1 MIFDLFKRK
10 KKSSVNETALSE
22 KDIKWNKMWDLW
34 ANGEIESPYAE
45 LMEYH
50 GEISN
55 GGHSQYFSLITD
67 NGDVVSA
74 ISALSEILPQ
84 ALTENIREAYQAH
97 LILEQDDSDENA
109 ESTMRKCD
117 GVFFE
122 NEHLITEILE
132 TFSLNF

>member
-1 MIFDLFKRK
+1 MLFDFLKRK
-10 KKSSVNETALSE
+10 KKSSVTESPLSE
-22 KDIKWNKMWDLW
+22 KEIKWNKMWDLS

-45 LMEYH
+45 MMEYH
-50 GEISN
+50 SEINN

-67 NGDVVSA
+67 NGDVESA

-117 GVFFE
+117 GIFFE

-132 TFSLNF
+132 AFSLNF

>member
-1 MIFDLFKRK
+1 MLFNFLKIK
-10 KKSSVNETALSE
+10 KKSSVNETVLSE
-22 KDIKWNKMWDLW
+22 KDIKWNKMWELW

-50 GEISN
+50 GEINN
-55 GGHSQYFSLITD
+55 GGHSQYFSLLTD
-67 NGDVVSA
+67 NGEVESA

-84 ALTENIREAYQAH
+84 FLSENVRKAYQAH

-117 GVFFE
+117 GIFFE

-132 TFSLNF
+132 AFSLNY

>member
-10 KKSSVNETALSE
+10 KKSSVNETPLSDNE
-22 KDIKWNKMWDLW
+22 IRWNKMWELW
-34 ANGEIESPYAE
+34 ANGEIDSPYSE

-50 GEISN
+50 SEISN

-67 NGDVVSA
+67 NGDVEVA
-74 ISALSEILPQ
+74 ISALTEILPQ
-84 ALTENIREAYQAH
+84 FLSENVRKAYQAH
-97 LILEQDDSDENA
+97 LILEQNDSDENA

-117 GVFFE
+117 RVFFE

-132 TFSLNF
+132 TFSSNF

>member
-1 MIFDLFKRK
+1 MLFNFLKRK
-10 KKSSVNETALSE
+10 KKSSVTETALSE
-22 KDIKWNKMWDLW
+22 KDIKWNKMWELW

-50 GEISN
+50 SEINN

-67 NGDVVSA
+67 NGDAEAA

-84 ALTENIREAYQAH
+84 FLSENIRKAYQAH

-122 NEHLITEILE
+122 NEHLITKILE
-132 TFSLNF
+132 AFSLNF

>member
-22 KDIKWNKMWDLW
+22 KDIKWNKMWELW

-50 GEISN
+50 SEINN

-67 NGDVVSA
+67 NGDVESA

-97 LILEQDDSDENA
+97 LILEQNDSDENA

>member
-10 KKSSVNETALSE
+10 KISSVTETALSE
-22 KDIKWNKMWDLW
+22 KDIKWNKMWELW
-34 ANGEIESPYAE
+34 ANGEIESPYSE

-50 GEISN
+50 SEINN

-67 NGDVVSA
+67 NGDVESA

-117 GVFFE
+117 GIFFE

-132 TFSLNF
+132 AFSLNF

>member
-1 MIFDLFKRK
+1 MIFDFLKRK

-22 KDIKWNKMWDLW
+22 KDIKWNKMWELW

-50 GEISN
+50 SEINN

-67 NGDVVSA
+67 NGDVESA

-97 LILEQDDSDENA
+97 LILEQNDSDENA

-132 TFSLNF
+132 AFSLNF

>member
-1 MIFDLFKRK
+1 MLFDFLKRK
-10 KKSSVNETALSE
+10 KKSSVTESPLSE
-22 KDIKWNKMWDLW
+22 KENRWNKMWDLW

-50 GEISN
+50 GEINN
-55 GGHSQYFSLITD
+55 GGHSQYFTLLTD
-67 NGDVVSA
+67 NGDVESA

-132 TFSLNF
+132 AFSLNF

>member
-1 MIFDLFKRK
+1 MLFDFLKRK
-10 KKSSVNETALSE
+10 KKSSVTESPLSE
-22 KDIKWNKMWDLW
+22 KEIKWNKMWDLW

-50 GEISN
+50 SEINN
-55 GGHSQYFSLITD
+55 GGHSQYFSLLTD
-67 NGDVVSA
+67 NGDVESA

-132 TFSLNF
+132 ALSLNF

>member
-1 MIFDLFKRK
+1 MLFDFLKRK
-10 KKSSVNETALSE
+10 KKSSVTESPLSE
-22 KDIKWNKMWDLW
+22 KEIRWNKMWDLW

-50 GEISN
+50 SEINN

-67 NGDVVSA
+67 NGDVESA

-132 TFSLNF
+132 AFSLNL

>member
-1 MIFDLFKRK
+1 MLFDFFKRK
-10 KKSSVNETALSE
+10 KKSSVNETVLSE
-22 KDIKWNKMWDLW
+22 KDIKWNKMWELW

-50 GEISN
+50 SEINN

-67 NGDVVSA
+67 NGDVESA

-84 ALTENIREAYQAH
+84 FLSENVCKAYQAH
-97 LILEQDDSDENA
+97 LILEHNDSDENA
-109 ESTMRKCD
+109 ESVIRKCD

-132 TFSLNF
+132 AFSLNF